1 MAEDKVWWY
10 AKEGK
15 RFGPH
20 STSELKGAATAGQ
33 IASTD
38 LIWKEGMD
46 NWLPA
51 SSVKG
56 LIPVAEPTSPPP
68 LPTEQRSN
76 STAAKPPATKPQ
88 LSQNIRQSAPAAAP
102 SFWNPIALSNWSF
115 FLTPIFGAYLVTEN
129 YKAMGN
135 ANEAKRSM
143 DWFYISIAVI
153 LSGFVLMNT
162 FGFSGSSLM
171 YAFGIFIL
179 AYLTTFLIWNFRS
192 ARKQHRY
199 ILSVYGKNYARQPW
213 GKVLVIGIAAYIVCS
228 LILRLIFS
236 IF

>member
-10 AKEGK
+10 AKRDK
-15 RFGPH
+15 RFGPY

-33 IASTD
+33 MASTD

-56 LIPVAEPTSPPP
+56 LIPVAGPAVPPP
-68 LPTEQRSN
+68 LPAEQRSN
-76 STAAKPPATKPQ
+76 TTTAKPLATKPQ
-88 LSQNIRQSAPAAAP
+88 LSPNIRKSASADAP

-115 FLTPIFGAYLVTEN
+115 FLSPVFGAYLVAEN

-135 ANEAKRSM
+135 TTEAKRSM
-143 DWFYISIAVI
+143 DWLYISIAVI
-153 LSGFVLMNT
+153 LAGWLLMGASG
-162 FGFSGSSLM
+162 GFSRTSGV
-171 YAFGIFIL
+171 YAFGIFML
-179 AYLTTFLIWNFRS
+179 AYLTTFLVWNFRS

-213 GKVLVIGIAAYIVCS
+213 GKVLVIGIAAYIVYQFIIR
-228 LILRLIFS
+228 ILFY
-236 IF
+236 

>member
-10 AKEGK
+10 AKGDK
-15 RFGPH
+15 RFGPY

-46 NWLPA
+46 NWLTA

-56 LIPVAEPTSPPP
+56 LIPVAVPTVPPP
-68 LPTEQRSN
+68 LPSEQRGN
-76 STAAKPPATKPQ
+76 STIAKPPASKSQ
-88 LSQNIRQSAPAAAP
+88 LSQGIRKSASADAP

-115 FLTPIFGAYLVTEN
+115 FLLPVFGAYLVTEN

-135 ANEAKRSM
+135 TTEAKKSM
-143 DWFYISIAVI
+143 DWLYISIAVI
-153 LSGFVLMNT
+153 LAGWLLVGVSG
-162 FGFSGSSLM
+162 GFSRTSSM
-171 YAFGIFIL
+171 YAFGIFVL
-179 AYLTTFLIWNFRS
+179 AYLTTFLVWNFRS

-213 GKVLVIGIAAYIVCS
+213 GKVLAIGIAANIGYSFVIRV
-228 LILRLIFS
+228 LF
-236 IF
+236 